1 MDWLWPSE
9 YLVNKIKM
17 INLFQSAMGVLLKR
31 SYNLKSDIWKMVL
44 WGGVLFSVNGVT

>member
-17 INLFQSAMGVLLKR
+17 INVFQSATGVTLKQ
-31 SYNLKSDIWKMVL
+31 SYNLKSDIWKIK
-44 WGGVLFSVNGVT
+44 GGVLFSVEGVT

>member
-17 INLFQSAMGVLLKR
+17 INVFQSATGAILKQ
-31 SYNLKSDIWKMVL
+31 SYNLKSDIWKIKL
-44 WGGVLFSVNGVT
+44 WGGVLFSVNGAT

>member
-17 INLFQSAMGVLLKR
+17 INVFQSATGVILKQ
-31 SYNLKSDIWKMVL
+31 SYNLKSDIWKIKL
-44 WGGVLFSVNGVT
+44 WGGVLFPVKGAT